1 MTIESDEKVKDIDN
15 LGTLLTFSTSV
26 RYLLLLLSKCKDK
39 NKIKIFSFTNKN
51 RSPYI
56 GVSNNR
62 RILISRTVTGSG
74 SFYALCPTST
84 RSSLSPRTF
93 VTKEQGPLFREKIE
107 NGPGRPLD
115 ELKVIRIDL
124 TPISSR

>member
-1 MTIESDEKVKDIDN
+1 MAIENDGKVKDIDD
-15 LGTLLTFSTSV
+15 LETLLTFSTSV
-26 RYLLLLLSKCKDK
+26 RYILLLLSKYKDK
-39 NKIKIFSFTNKN
+39 NKIKIFSYTNKN

-56 GVSNNR
+56 GVSNNQ
-62 RILISRTVTGSG
+62 RILINRTVTGWG
-74 SFYALCPTST
+74 SFYALCPIST

-93 VTKEQGPLFREKIE
+93 VTKEQGPLFREKIQ